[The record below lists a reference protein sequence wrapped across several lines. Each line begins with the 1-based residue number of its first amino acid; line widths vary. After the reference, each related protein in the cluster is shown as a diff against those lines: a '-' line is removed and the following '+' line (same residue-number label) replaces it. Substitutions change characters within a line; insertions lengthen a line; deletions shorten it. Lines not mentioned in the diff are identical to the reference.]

1 MTTETPTVGTATP
14 GADTPGARPFVWA
27 IWAVMTALALRFVAL
42 YGVDVPF
49 WDGWSYVG
57 YWTGQIPLSLEFL
70 WAFHNEHRIPLP
82 KLLLVGLAHLTH
94 CDFRSGMVFSV
105 VALSALSAALIRAVR
120 RLRGGATFYTDAFFP
135 LLLLHWGHYQTFWSG
150 FQTVFTLSTF
160 FSIVMLLL
168 IVRRP
173 SRLGPVTASL
183 ASLCLLCL
191 PLNGAAGVAMVP
203 AMGLWLSGTAI
214 VQWRRSSSGPNRRID
229 AAVAAGCLASTLA
242 ACAILV
248 LYFRGYKRPEFH
260 PEGDLL
266 ATVRTSIEFLG
277 TAFGNAAKVHWP
289 ISGILT
295 VTILVATVAVLLWSY
310 RWQGSDR
317 GRVVG
322 LLIYLGGCGS
332 LALGLGH
339 GRSGFGP
346 LAGCEPRYAV
356 LAVPAFCA
364 AYLAWT
370 RFGPASLSR
379 LGQTSLFTLA
389 CMVLLPNAEQ
399 ATTNAV
405 LNRAIVDDFE
415 RDLRDGMPMTDLVDN
430 YHDKHPLLPHQ
441 LEVCYEALSR
451 LRDARVGMF
460 KRLRGGPDGP
470 GTPLPLVRAETHA
483 MTWTNDVG
491 RPIGPD
497 PYAVFALDRP
507 RRVAEIRLRLTVEST
522 QHRTPL
528 MIYWRHSG
536 RDDFDNA
543 RSLSLPEVT
552 GNEHRWVTIP
562 VHDDLDQLRIDLEG
576 PSAAVWITDLAVVDD
591 PIALAPAGT
600 AAE

>member
-1 MTTETPTVGTATP
+1 MATEPPTTAIAEP
-14 GADTPGARPFVWA
+14 ADAPGARPFVWA
-27 IWAVMTALALRFVAL
+27 VWAAMTALALRFVAL

-57 YWTGQIPLSLEFL
+57 YWTGQLPLSLEFL
-70 WAFHNEHRIPLP
+70 WSFHNEHRIPLP
-82 KLLLVGLAHLTH
+82 KLLLVGLARLTH
-94 CDFRSGMVFSV
+94 CDFRAGMVFSV
-105 VALSALSAALIRAVR
+105 VALSTLSAALIRVVR
-120 RLRGGATFYTDAFFP
+120 RLRGGSTSFTDAYFP
-135 LLLLHWGHYQTFWSG
+135 FLLLHWGHYQTFWSS
-150 FQTVFTLSTF
+150 FQAVFTLSTF
-160 FSIVMLLL
+160 FSIAMLLL
-168 IVRRP
+168 IVRGR
-173 SRLGPVTASL
+173 SRLGPVPAAL
-183 ASLCLLCL
+183 ASACLLCL

-214 VQWRRSSSGPNRRID
+214 VQWRRSASGPDRRANFAI
-229 AAVAAGCLASTLA
+229 AAGCLASTLA
-242 ACAILV
+242 ATAILV
-248 LYFRGYKRPEFH
+248 LYFRGYARPEIH
-260 PEGDLL
+260 PEGDLP

-277 TAFGNAAKVHWP
+277 SAFGNAAKVNWP
-289 ISGILT
+289 TSGVLT
-295 VTILVATVAVLLWSY
+295 VTILLSTVAVLLWSC
-310 RWQGSDR
+310 RRRVSDR
-317 GRVVG
+317 GRAIE
-322 LLIYLGGCGS
+322 LLVYLCGCGS

-364 AYLAWT
+364 SYLAWA

-379 LGQTSLFTLA
+379 IGQTSLFVMT
-389 CMVLLPNAEQ
+389 CIVLLPNAEQ
-399 ATTNAV
+399 ATNNAV

-430 YHDKHPLLPHQ
+430 YHDKHPLLPDPN
-441 LEVCYEALSR
+441 EVSYEALSR

-470 GTPLPLVRAETHA
+470 GTPLPLVRAETQA

-497 PYAVFALDRP
+497 PFAVFALDRP

-522 QHRTPL
+522 QRRTPL

-552 GNEHRWVTIP
+552 GNEHRWITIP

-576 PSAAVWITDLAVVDD
+576 PSAAVWITDLAVVDE
-591 PIALAPAGT
+591 PLALAPAGT
-600 AAE
+600 VAD